1 MIPGLPPRRAASKG
15 GVTWEKRMNFDFERR
30 LISLITEARSIG
42 LDKETIISDLE
53 MRIADLRGEKHE

>member
-1 MIPGLPPRRAASKG
+1 
-15 GVTWEKRMNFDFERR
+15 MNFNFERK